1 LNSSLYFF
9 SLFFSFTSG
18 SLSTS
23 ILVSVKTG
31 ELQYLRFQIVEG
43 LFANPVLP
51 TDLAD
56 LYAGLGLFQNVDDF
70 LIFGRVSRRRTAISK
85 ASTPG

>member
-18 SLSTS
+18 LLSTS

-31 ELQYLRFQIVEG
+31 ELHSS
-43 LFANPVLP
+43 
-51 TDLAD
+51 
-56 LYAGLGLFQNVDDF
+56 GLGRSL
-70 LIFGRVSRRRTAISK
+70 LSA
-85 ASTPG
+85 